1 MISHNTNAIC
11 VTYFLFLSS
20 VSWYGLLSFFASA
33 RGLLVA
39 NMKDHNYPAANGW
52 EFKVLPTVK
61 AWWLLLLK
69 KRTGQSHL
77 IDVVCMVRKAGSGRA
92 IGRAKAEGVAGI

>member
-1 MISHNTNAIC
+1 MLFVSLIS
-11 VTYFLFLSS
+11 YFYLLFLGTD
-20 VSWYGLLSFFASA
+20 YYHFFASA

-39 NMKDHNYPAANGW
+39 NMKDHNHPAANGW

-77 IDVVCMVRKAGSGRA
+77 IDVVCMVRNAGSGER
-92 IGRAKAEGVAGI
+92 EGNWKSQS